1 MDKIR
6 CVVSHTDHLCTE
18 IPKVRLKV
26 NEPLLMLGMQNTWG
40 NSGEIS
46 KCSVLL
52 DAKGVEKLRQELTEF
67 LDANYGVGEK

>member
-1 MDKIR
+1 MNKIR
-6 CVVSHTDHLCTE
+6 CVIAHTDYLYTE

-40 NSGEIS
+40 NSGEIN

-52 DAKGVEKLRQELTEF
+52 DAKSAEKLRQELTEF
-67 LDANYGVGEK
+67 LTAHYGAKEK